1 MQLEI
6 SHTQAK
12 ALFPALIDEELGRRE
27 ETELRAHLDTCVEC
41 RQGWDRYERAVSLV
55 RKVDRERAPAS
66 LASVILRRVRRRKSH
81 LFRRAQ
87 ALQLA
92 YRVPVEVIVPILVAA
107 MVAALLLM
115 GS

>member
-1 MQLEI
+1 VELQM
-6 SHTQAK
+6 SHAQVK
-12 ALFPALIDEELGRRE
+12 ALFPALVDEELGRRE
-27 ETELRAHLDTCVEC
+27 ETELRAHLDGCAEC

-55 RKVDRERAPAS
+55 RKVNREKAPAS
-66 LASVILRRVRRRKSH
+66 LASAILRRVRRRKSH

-92 YRVPVEVIVPILVAA
+92 YRVPVEVVIPILVAA
-107 MVAALLLM
+107 MIAALFLL